1 MDYFNFPDEVMN
13 DLPIIAALGK
23 EMIFNE
29 TSQMANAT
37 KSTMTFKQA

>member
-1 MDYFNFPDEVMN
+1 MDYFTFPDGPITN
-13 DLPIIAALGK
+13 LPIIAALGT

-37 KSTMTFKQA
+37 KSTITFKQA